1 MADNYLEYQAEEM
14 SARRARK
21 EREHKRKLRRYL
33 DAYRKRLAQ
42 NAPKNNDQD
51 TTPQVI

>member
-14 SARRARK
+14 AARRARK

-33 DAYRKRLAQ
+33 EAYRKRLAQ
-42 NAPKNNDQD
+42 EKQAQSNHPNQNKTD
-51 TTPQVI
+51 

>member
-14 SARRARK
+14 AARRARK

-42 NAPKNNDQD
+42 EKHEQNQHHDHN
-51 TTPQVI
+51 TTD

>member
-14 SARRARK
+14 AARRARK

-33 DAYRKRLAQ
+33 EAYRKRLAQ
-42 NAPKNNDQD
+42 QKNAQSHNTNS
-51 TTPQVI
+51 

>member
-14 SARRARK
+14 AARRARK

-33 DAYRKRLAQ
+33 EAYRKRLAQ
-42 NAPKNNDQD
+42 QKNTQSHD
-51 TTPQVI
+51 TNS

>member
-14 SARRARK
+14 AARRARK

-33 DAYRKRLAQ
+33 EAYRKRLAQ
-42 NAPKNNDQD
+42 QKQNENGRM
-51 TTPQVI
+51 